1 MRMAK
6 VVMVVMGVKAVVP
19 QLPPVAVP
27 KPKQPTP
34 TSMLPPPVPKHRGSL
49 ASAIDIEAMTPQ
61 QRQETLEFV
70 RAMKNL
76 DHDLDSKTFI
86 RNLIFFWL

>member
-61 QRQETLEFV
+61 RQETLEVV

-86 RNLIFFWL
+86 RNFIFFWL

>member
-61 QRQETLEFV
+61 RQETLEVV

-86 RNLIFFWL
+86 RNFIFWF

>member
-1 MRMAK
+1 MAK

-61 QRQETLEFV
+61 RQETLEVV

-86 RNLIFFWL
+86 RNFIFFWL

>member
-61 QRQETLEFV
+61 RQETLEVV

-86 RNLIFFWL
+86 RNLIFWL